1 MTHSV
6 DTTQPLS
13 SAIPVITQWVHIQS
27 GQGDKDRGY
36 AWAQQHGP
44 PLIKAHLAMTIA
56 ECQQQRPTLSAPCGT
71 IYPEWSASYLVTG
84 WLHWTASIM
93 REKVFC
99 SYWNIHSGYRLAFP
113 TFNAS
118 VKTTNRGHHHGILY
132 SIASDQEAHFTQKN
146 LVMLIH
152 RYYHVLLLSIRWA
165 SECQA
170 PAPTPSLGSHCLW
183 SYLSVYLPGYLSPAS
198 RLCVT
203 MARPSAAIP
212 SVIFCWSSWT
222 PTLCLSGLPP
232 HNVIIILSK

>member
-1 MTHSV
+1 MAPSPRV
-6 DTTQPLS
+6 ISQLS
-13 SAIPVITQWVHIQS
+13 GGRWLYQNAFIMEET
-27 GQGDKDRGY
+27 K
-36 AWAQQHGP
+36 
-44 PLIKAHLAMTIA
+44 L
-56 ECQQQRPTLSAPCGT
+56 
-71 IYPEWSASYLVTG
+71 YPFYN
-84 WLHWTASIM
+84 
-93 REKVFC
+93 R
-99 SYWNIHSGYRLAFP
+99 HSGYRFAFL
-113 TFNAS
+113 TWNISA
-118 VKTTNRGHHHGILY
+118 KTTIHEFAECSIHHYDNLY

-203 MARPSAAIP
+203 MAHPSAAIP